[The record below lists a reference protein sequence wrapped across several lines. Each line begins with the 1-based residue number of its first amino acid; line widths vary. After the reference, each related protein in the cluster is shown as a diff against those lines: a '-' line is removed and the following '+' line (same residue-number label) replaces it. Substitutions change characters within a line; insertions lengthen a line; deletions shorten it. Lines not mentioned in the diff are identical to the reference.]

1 MVLEMRKGEEEEEEE
16 EEEDVL
22 VMMSLE
28 KVSMSRK
35 WMNQ

>member
-1 MVLEMRKGEEEEEEE
+1 MVLEMRKGEEEEE